1 MDLDGTREIGLAEI
15 QYPHSWYNVKNNEA
29 WLKVHFYKESELQKH
44 LVLLP
49 DGYYSSAKRIIKAID
64 GKKHRTELKNKFHMF
79 FSEINH
85 KIDMKVK
92 KDGQIIISPL
102 LQFRIKTS
110 YIPDG
115 GVYFRLGSGCQERIT
130 FSLRVFPLVEPRM
143 VGDAQVPLL
152 RIVPVEGRDGEM
164 ITQVFD
170 LIQYCPLLQRQRIL
184 SRMKPTHHHDTKAYY
199 DYYIHQAREGYPVFA
214 GRRYQRGHGLGSIF
228 GGPFKAAMPLLK
240 KGAKT
245 LERGAL
251 KTGLNIV
258 GDVVQGRTIKQAAES
273 QLKSIGENL
282 FQKAV
287 DTVGP
292 PRTTSYKRTCQA
304 KTDPTSPD

>member
-1 MDLDGTREIGLAEI
+1 
-15 QYPHSWYNVKNNEA
+15 
-29 WLKVHFYKESELQKH
+29 
-44 LVLLP
+44 
-49 DGYYSSAKRIIKAID
+49 
-64 GKKHRTELKNKFHMF
+64 
-79 FSEINH
+79 
-85 KIDMKVK
+85 
-92 KDGQIIISPL
+92 
-102 LQFRIKTS
+102 
-110 YIPDG
+110 
-115 GVYFRLGSGCQERIT
+115 
-130 FSLRVFPLVEPRM
+130 
-143 VGDAQVPLL
+143 
-152 RIVPVEGRDGEM
+152 
-164 ITQVFD
+164 
-170 LIQYCPLLQRQRIL
+170 
-184 SRMKPTHHHDTKAYY
+184 MKPTHHHDTKAYY

-292 PRTTSYKRTCQA
+292 PGQRAIKGPARRKKTRRRQTKQRNTSN
-304 KTDPTSPD
+304 DIFG